1 MQLTDWGQTLVLSDL
16 PSITN
21 SCTCIVVDDEGNESD
36 TPHCYG
42 DSWDDAL
49 AIFAEDTAELRGIS
63 RWWRIDG
70 LPLWNRKV
78 GGTIVVEDV
87 NDLIAGLTVNSDWSL
102 RYKVTP
108 THLWCYLSH
117 HDASGSFTAYPY
129 LRDDADND

>member
-1 MQLTDWGQTLVLSDL
+1 MQLTDWGQELVLSDL
-16 PSITN
+16 PSISTE
-21 SCTCIVVDDEGNESD
+21 CDCIVCDDDGNESPSPD
-36 TPHCYG
+36 CFG
-42 DSWDDAL
+42 CWDDKL
-49 AIFAEDTAELRGIS
+49 SYFAENTEELRAIS

-78 GGTIVVEDV
+78 SGTIVVEDV
-87 NDLIAGLTVNSDWSL
+87 NDLIAGITVNGEWSL

-117 HDASGSFTAYPY
+117 HDASGSFTVYPY